1 MSDEYLPDVY
11 ESFRA
16 RFPDLSRVLDEL
28 GAEAESAGPL
38 DDRTRRLVKL
48 GIAVGAVSEG
58 AVRSNTRKALAL
70 GVTESEI
77 QQVAALA
84 INTRGFPAAIAA
96 FSWMLEVFAAES
108 ANRIDG

>member
-1 MSDEYLPDVY
+1 MNDEYLPHVY

-16 RFPDLSRVLDEL
+16 RFPDVSCVLDSI

-70 GVTESEI
+70 GLSESEI
-77 QQVAALA
+77 QQVAILA
-84 INTRGFPAAIAA
+84 INTGGFPAAIAA
-96 FSWMLEVFAAES
+96 FSWMLEVFAAQS
-108 ANRIDG
+108 AGDADS